1 MAESV
6 REAKQHLH
14 EAREAQRE
22 RAAAFWQKAIDE
34 GRVLRQSAAHMHREA
49 RDEKKEERTASQAP

>member
-1 MAESV
+1 MAESI

-22 RAAAFWQKAIDE
+22 HAAAFWQRAIDE
-34 GRVLRQSAAHMHREA
+34 GRVLRQSATRMHRET
-49 RDEKKEERTASQAP
+49 RDDKTVERTPSLAP